1 MRVDLSSV
9 TTAVYLDTNI
19 FIYAVDKRDSRK
31 HHIARDLVEESVKKG
46 ICSFSVQVMA
56 EWRNVMIRKFH
67 DQMDNEDRKKFL
79 QWMSEHNPLPMT
91 GSLVCRAEDI
101 STRFSISPFDS
112 THIQSALDSD
122 CQVFLTED
130 MQDGLVI
137 DGKLRIINPFVES

>member
-19 FIYAVDKRDSRK
+19 FIYAVDKRDIRK
-31 HHIARDLVEESVKKG
+31 HHIARDLVEASVEKG

-67 DQMDNEDRKKFL
+67 DQMNNEYRQNFL
-79 QWMSEHNPLPMT
+79 RWMSERNPSPMT
-91 GSLVCRAEDI
+91 GDLVCRAEDI
-101 STRFSISPFDS
+101 SSRFSISPFDS
-112 THIQSALDSD
+112 THLQSALDAN
-122 CQVFLTED
+122 CRIFLSED

-137 DGKLRIINPFVES
+137 DGKLRIINPFADS